1 MAGLKEKFL
10 LNIAFP
16 LADFVMGTSAMK
28 WFRQIKRMEK
38 WSPEEIK
45 AWQLEK
51 LKLLVAQAYNH
62 TVYYRE
68 IFDKLGLKPS
78 DINNFDDLK
87 KLPTLTKNIVRE
99 RFNDFIPDNQKK
111 FKSRYGSTG
120 GSTGTP
126 FKYMFDADDWGYG
139 AAYKIFCWKKTPYKY
154 GDMFISL
161 GSSSLFP
168 VNKKSIIHEIYY
180 RLRNTIPLNGMNM
193 DDDVCEKYIQII
205 KKYNVKYIYGYAS
218 AIYLLALYSKK
229 KSYDIQMKS
238 VFTTSEKLTPE
249 YREVIEK
256 TWKVKVMDCYGSRD
270 GGLTAYEVN
279 RGCFNLGYNS
289 FCEVKGS
296 RKDEPSEILCTDLLR
311 MGFPMFR
318 YEIGDEVVIIED
330 KEKYNGQIIKELIG
344 RTSDIIRFEN
354 GRQLTTSGFNSM
366 FRTFNIKA
374 FRIMKKDN
382 HTLKI
387 EIQKTENYSD
397 DEEKL
402 IIQTMKKHAGENIV
416 IEIEYKENF
425 QPLKNGKRTFFM
437 NEMM

>member
-1 MAGLKEKFL
+1 MSKLKEKFL

-16 LADFVMGTSAMK
+16 LADFVMETNVIK
-28 WFRQIKRMEK
+28 WLRRIERMEK
-38 WSPEEIK
+38 WSSEQIK
-45 AWQLEK
+45 EWQLEK

-68 IFDKLGLKPS
+68 VFDKLGLKPS
-78 DINNFDDLK
+78 DINSFDDLK
-87 KLPTLTKNIVRE
+87 KLPTLTKSIVRE

-111 FKSRYGSTG
+111 FKSRYGATG

-126 FKYMFDADDWGYG
+126 FKYIFDEDTWGYVT
-139 AAYKIFCWKKTPYKY
+139 ANKIFSWQKTPYKY
-154 GDMFISL
+154 GDMFVSL

-168 VNKKSIIHEIYY
+168 INKKSIIHEIYF

-193 DDDVCEKYIQII
+193 DDDTCEKYIQII
-205 KKYNVKYIYGYAS
+205 KKYNVKYVYGYAS

-229 KSYDIQMKS
+229 KLYDMQMKS

-249 YREVIEK
+249 YREVIEN

-270 GGLTAYEVN
+270 GGLTCYEVN
-279 RGCFNLGYNS
+279 QGCFNVGYNS
-289 FCEVKGS
+289 FCEVKEN

-311 MGFPMFR
+311 LAFPMLR

-330 KEKYNGQIIKELIG
+330 TKKYNGQIIKKLIG

-354 GRQLTTSGFNSM
+354 GHQLTTSGFTIM
-366 FRTFNIKA
+366 FRSFNVKA
-374 FRIMKKDN
+374 YRIIKKDN

-387 EIQKTENYSD
+387 EIQKADNYSD

-402 IIQTMKKHAGENIV
+402 IIQTMKKHAGEDIN
-416 IEIEYKENF
+416 IEIEYKDEF

-437 NEMM
+437 NE